1 MSHMGWNLV
10 VRFLPYYLLGL
21 AASQA
26 LTYGRNPFLR
36 AERFH
41 LLKIEIMLRALTF
54 LVWPRKLKFKV
65 TSKSVTG
72 ANHRFSVLAQ
82 IKSQIVIGG
91 LCAAGVVWA
100 ISSWLLD
107 APWALAG
114 LSLVLTSVWA
124 AINAGMVGSLV
135 HSVMKRHHRR
145 ENYRFEVGIPLAA
158 TIGSRTENVMTSD
171 MSASGVGWISYRWY
185 GVGQRVHLALHP
197 GESSPVIELD
207 ATVTACRREFT
218 GFRVG
223 AEFSGIDPETER
235 RVVLMLFQE
244 IAPNR
249 VSAPVAISAE
259 TPIAA

>member
-1 MSHMGWNLV
+1 
-10 VRFLPYYLLGL
+10 
-21 AASQA
+21 
-26 LTYGRNPFLR
+26 
-36 AERFH
+36 
-41 LLKIEIMLRALTF
+41 
-54 LVWPRKLKFKV
+54 
-65 TSKSVTG
+65 
-72 ANHRFSVLAQ
+72 
-82 IKSQIVIGG
+82 
-91 LCAAGVVWA
+91 
-100 ISSWLLD
+100 
-107 APWALAG
+107 
-114 LSLVLTSVWA
+114 
-124 AINAGMVGSLV
+124 
-135 HSVMKRHHRR
+135 
-145 ENYRFEVGIPLAA
+145 
-158 TIGSRTENVMTSD
+158 